1 MAKRIS
7 VNATSIRHALG
18 LRENPND
25 AFADKQKWSEQNLKM
40 IIKRKVKSGDFSKQV
55 ADFVTRKSYPI
66 YRLSRGYYASTF
78 ETVERELQRGFG
90 IGNLERAA
98 KHQQGSTLIKRTTKA
113 IILPGKPAETV
124 PVESGRTG
132 EPTPWRNLPLRYI
145 ALTGPR
151 SKKLPPGFP
160 ATPYGKWKGLPF
172 SAYFWRKGHKDIG
185 GAGAS
190 TLLKAYS
197 NWLNTAQLRPSY
209 DPSIDGYTGAN
220 LAAYGLNWTQAALQK
235 KLQSNYKSMAG
246 KPLGRFEVNLPLR
259 YPDLH
264 NAALNR
270 LIRQA
275 FITGRPNVYRVFQGI
290 GVKGG
295 APTDVSRIAYPEF
308 RRPWVSRF
316 AANMGRRHKVAM
328 KKAIK
333 KW

>member
-7 VNATSIRHALG
+7 VNAASIRHALG

-55 ADFVTRKSYPI
+55 ADFVTNRSYPL

-78 ETVERELQRGFG
+78 ETVERELQRGFS

-98 KHQQGSTLIKRTTKA
+98 RHPQGSTLIKRTTKA
-113 IILPGKPAETV
+113 VIMPGKPAETV
-124 PVESGRTG
+124 PIESGRTG
-132 EPTPWRNLPLRYI
+132 EPTPWHNLPLRYI
-145 ALTGPR
+145 ALTGSR
-151 SKKLPPGFP
+151 SKSALPGSKRV
-160 ATPYGKWKGLPF
+160 PYGKWKGLPF
-172 SAYFWRKGHKDIG
+172 SSYFWRKAES
-185 GAGAS
+185 AGSS
-190 TLLKAYS
+190 TLLKAYTG
-197 NWLNTAQLRPSY
+197 WLKTSRLRPYY
-209 DPSIDGYTGAN
+209 DAESGKYAIST
-220 LAAYGLNWTQAALQK
+220 LADYGLNWTQAALQK

-275 FITGRPNVYRVFQGI
+275 FITGRPNMYRVFQGI